1 MISLNKKIA
10 LTAILSTLATILYM
24 FIKFPLPMLF
34 PSFLDFQ
41 VSNLPAIIGGFL
53 LGPVY
58 GSLIVIIRFLIKLS
72 FTSTQYVGELA
83 DLIIGLAVVIS
94 SSIIYIK
101 NKTRKGALIALTTS
115 TVIWVITSV
124 LLNRYVLV
132 PFYIELVFKGD
143 VNAFVNFCKII
154 PGINEQNYMQKYLV
168 YAVLPFNL
176 LLSISVNL
184 ITFLVYKRLSNF
196 IKTYFND
203 EQVIELS
210 SKLE

>member
-10 LTAILSTLATILYM
+10 LTAILSTYATILYM

-58 GSLIVIIRFLIKLS
+58 GSLIVIIRFLIKLP

-132 PFYIELVFKGD
+132 PFYIELFFKGD
-143 VNAFVNFCKII
+143 VNAFVNICKII

>member
-94 SSIIYIK
+94 SSIIYKK

>member
-58 GSLIVIIRFLIKLS
+58 GSLIVIIRFLIKLP

-132 PFYIELVFKGD
+132 PFYIELFFKGD
-143 VNAFVNFCKII
+143 VNAFVNICKII

>member
-58 GSLIVIIRFLIKLS
+58 GSLIVIIRFLIKLPFS
-72 FTSTQYVGELA
+72 STQYVGELA

-132 PFYIELVFKGD
+132 PFYIELFFKGD
-143 VNAFVNFCKII
+143 VNAFVKLCKII

>member
-10 LTAILSTLATILYM
+10 LTAILSTYATILYM

-58 GSLIVIIRFLIKLS
+58 GSLIVIIRFLIKLPFS
-72 FTSTQYVGELA
+72 STQYVGELA

-132 PFYIELVFKGD
+132 PFYIELFFKGD
-143 VNAFVNFCKII
+143 VNAFVNICKII

>member
-1 MISLNKKIA
+1 M
-10 LTAILSTLATILYM
+10 
-24 FIKFPLPMLF
+24 
-34 PSFLDFQ
+34 
-41 VSNLPAIIGGFL
+41 
-53 LGPVY
+53 
-58 GSLIVIIRFLIKLS
+58 
-72 FTSTQYVGELA
+72 
-83 DLIIGLAVVIS
+83 AVVIS

-132 PFYIELVFKGD
+132 PFYIELFFKGD
-143 VNAFVNFCKII
+143 VNAFVNICKII

-184 ITFLVYKRLSNF
+184 ITF
-196 IKTYFND
+196 
-203 EQVIELS
+203 
-210 SKLE
+210 

>member
-1 MISLNKKIA
+1 MISLIKKIA

>member
-1 MISLNKKIA
+1 MISLIKKIA

-58 GSLIVIIRFLIKLS
+58 GSLIVIIRFLIKLPFS
-72 FTSTQYVGELA
+72 STQYVGELA

-132 PFYIELVFKGD
+132 PFYIELFFKGD
-143 VNAFVNFCKII
+143 VNAFVNICKII

>member
-1 MISLNKKIA
+1 MISLIKKIA

-58 GSLIVIIRFLIKLS
+58 GSLIVIIRFLIKLPFS
-72 FTSTQYVGELA
+72 STQYVGELA

-94 SSIIYIK
+94 SSIIYKK

-203 EQVIELS
+203 EHVIELS

>member
-58 GSLIVIIRFLIKLS
+58 GSLIVIIRFLIKLPFS
-72 FTSTQYVGELA
+72 STQYVGELA

>member
-34 PSFLDFQ
+34 PYFLDFQ

-58 GSLIVIIRFLIKLS
+58 GSLIVIIRFLIKLPFS
-72 FTSTQYVGELA
+72 STQYVGELA

-132 PFYIELVFKGD
+132 PFYIELFFKGD
-143 VNAFVNFCKII
+143 VNAFVNICKII